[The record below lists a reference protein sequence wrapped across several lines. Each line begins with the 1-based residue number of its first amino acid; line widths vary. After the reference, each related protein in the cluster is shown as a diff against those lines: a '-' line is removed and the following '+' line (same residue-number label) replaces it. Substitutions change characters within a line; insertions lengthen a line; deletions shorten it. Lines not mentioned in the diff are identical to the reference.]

1 MKFVDETNITVSAGH
16 GGDGSLSFRRE
27 KFLPKGGPDGGNG
40 GRGGDVVLVV
50 EPGLNTLV
58 DFRYTRTFRAK
69 NGNRGSGK
77 NCTGGAGASC
87 EVRVPIGTLVFDAD
101 SNELITDMV
110 DIRQRFVVAYGGK
123 GGAGNA
129 QFKSSTNRT
138 PRRTTLGKIGEE
150 RRLHLELQVL
160 ADVGLLGLPNAG
172 KSTLLRAVSSARPK
186 VGEYPFTTLYP
197 QLGIVECESDRF
209 VMADIPGLIKG
220 AATGAGLGISFLRHL
235 RRTRLLL
242 HVVDIGTEKSS
253 DTINAIR
260 AVEHELKAFDE
271 ELATRSRWM
280 ILNKADLVAQGEAD
294 RVAAELMDALSWAGP
309 WYVISAATGE
319 GCASLTGD
327 VFSWIDRALQKGP
340 RP

>member
-1 MKFVDETNITVSAGH
+1 MKFVDETTITVSAGN

-40 GRGGDVVLVV
+40 GRGGDVVVVV
-50 EPGLNTLV
+50 EDGLNTLA
-58 DFRYTRTFRAK
+58 DFRYTRMFRAK
-69 NGNRGSGK
+69 NGSRGAGK
-77 NCTGGAGASC
+77 NCTGGAGSNC
-87 EVRVPIGTLVFDAD
+87 EVQVPIGTLVYDAD
-101 SNELITDMV
+101 SNELIADMV
-110 DIRQRFVVAYGGK
+110 DIFQRSVVAYGGK

-138 PRRTTLGKIGEE
+138 PRKTTSGKKGEE
-150 RRLHLELQVL
+150 RCLRLELQVL

-172 KSTLLRAVSSARPK
+172 KSTLLRAVSSAKPK

-197 QLGIVECESDRF
+197 HLGIVERELDRF

-235 RRTRLLL
+235 RRTQLLL
-242 HVVDIGTEKSS
+242 HVVDIATEKAADS
-253 DTINAIR
+253 INAIR
-260 AVEHELKAFDE
+260 TVECELEAFDE
-271 ELATRSRWM
+271 ELATRSRWI
-280 ILNKADLVAQGEAD
+280 ILNKADLVDKEEAN
-294 RVAAELMDALSWAGP
+294 RVASELIGTLAWKNP

-327 VFSWIDRALQKGP
+327 VFSWIGEAQQNRP

>member
-1 MKFVDETNITVSAGH
+1 MKFVDETTITVSAGH

-50 EPGLNTLV
+50 EPGLNTLA

-69 NGNRGSGK
+69 NGSRGSGK
-77 NCTGGAGASC
+77 NCTGGAGANC
-87 EVRVPIGTLVFDAD
+87 EVQVPIGTLVFDAN
-101 SNELITDMV
+101 SNELISDMIDV
-110 DIRQRFVVAYGGK
+110 CQRSVVAYGGT

-129 QFKSSTNRT
+129 QFKSSTNRA
-138 PRRTTLGKIGEE
+138 PRRTTPGKTGEE
-150 RRLHLELQVL
+150 RRLHLELRVL

-186 VGEYPFTTLYP
+186 VGAYPFTTLYP
-197 QLGIVECESDRF
+197 QLGIVERESDRF

-220 AATGAGLGISFLRHL
+220 AATGAGLGISFLRHI

-253 DTINAIR
+253 DLINAIR
-260 AVEHELKAFDE
+260 TVEQELKAFDE
-271 ELATRSRWM
+271 ELATRSRWI

-294 RVAAELMDALSWAGP
+294 RVAAELMGALSWAGP

-327 VFSWIDRALQKGP
+327 IFSWIDTKQQTGP

>member
-1 MKFVDETNITVSAGH
+1 MKFVDETTITVSAGD

-50 EPGLNTLV
+50 EPGLTTLV
-58 DFRYTRTFRAK
+58 DFRYTRTFRATS
-69 NGNRGSGK
+69 GSRGSGK
-77 NCTGGAGASC
+77 NCTGGTGANC
-87 EVRVPIGTLVFDAD
+87 EVRVPIGTLVFDSY

-110 DIRQRFVVAYGGK
+110 DVCQRSVVAHGGK

-129 QFKSSTNRT
+129 QFKTSTNRA
-138 PRRTTLGKIGEE
+138 PRRTTPGKMGEE
-150 RRLHLELQVL
+150 RRLRLELQVL

-172 KSTLLRAVSSARPK
+172 KSTLLRAVSRARPK

-197 QLGIVECESDRF
+197 HLGIVERESDRF

-220 AATGAGLGISFLRHL
+220 AATGAGLGINFLRHL

-242 HVVDIGTEKSS
+242 HVVDIGKEKSS
-253 DTINAIR
+253 DSIEAIR
-260 AVEHELKAFDE
+260 TVEGELIAFDK

-294 RVAAELMDALSWAGP
+294 RVAAKLIRALAWTGP
-309 WYVISAATGE
+309 CYVISAATGE
-319 GCASLTGD
+319 GCESLTGD
-327 VFSWIDRALQKGP
+327 VFSWIYKAQHN
-340 RP
+340 RPQP

>member
-1 MKFVDETNITVSAGH
+1 MKFVDETTIIVSAGS
-16 GGDGSLSFRRE
+16 GGDGALSFRRE

-40 GRGGDVVLVV
+40 GKGGDVVLVV
-50 EPGLNTLV
+50 EPGLNTLSN
-58 DFRYTRTFRAK
+58 FRYTRTFRASD
-69 NGNRGSGK
+69 GSRGAGK
-77 NCTGGAGASC
+77 NCTGSTGANC
-87 EVRVPIGTLVFDAD
+87 EVQVPIGTLVFDAD
-101 SNELITDMV
+101 SNELITDMT
-110 DIRQRFVVAYGGK
+110 DGCQRSVVAYGGK
-123 GGAGNA
+123 GGVGNA
-129 QFKSSTNRT
+129 HFKSSTNRA

-160 ADVGLLGLPNAG
+160 ADVGLLGFPNAG
-172 KSTLLRAVSSARPK
+172 KSTLLRAVSSATPK

-197 QLGIVECESDRF
+197 QLGIVERESDRF

-253 DTINAIR
+253 DSINAIR
-260 AVEHELKAFDE
+260 AVERELKAFDE

-280 ILNKADLVAQGEAD
+280 ILNKADLVAEDEAE
-294 RVAAELMDALSWAGP
+294 RVATELIGTISWTGP

-319 GCASLTGD
+319 GCASMMED
-327 VFSWIDRALQKGP
+327 IFSWIAKTQQDGLWP
-340 RP
+340 

>member
-1 MKFVDETNITVSAGH
+1 MKFVDEAIVTVSAGH

-40 GRGGDVVLVV
+40 GKGGDVVFVV
-50 EPGLNTLV
+50 ESGLNTLA

-69 NGNRGSGK
+69 NGSRGSGK
-77 NCTGGAGASC
+77 NCTGGAGANC

-110 DIRQRFVVAYGGK
+110 DVSQRSVVAYGGK

-129 QFKSSTNRT
+129 QFKSSTNRA
-138 PRRTTLGKIGEE
+138 PRRTTPGEMGEE

-172 KSTLLRAVSSARPK
+172 KSTLLRAVSGARPK

-197 QLGIVECESDRF
+197 QLGIVEHESDRF

-242 HVVDIGTEKSS
+242 HVVDMGTEKSS
-253 DTINAIR
+253 ESINAIR
-260 AVEHELKAFDE
+260 TVEQELKSFDE
-271 ELATRSRWM
+271 KLATRSRWM
-280 ILNKADLVAQGEAD
+280 ILNKADLVPQGEAD
-294 RVAAELMDALSWAGP
+294 RAGAELMEALSWSGP

-319 GCASLTGD
+319 GCESLMGD
-327 VFSWIDRALQKGP
+327 VFSWIDKVRQDCH
-340 RP
+340 RS